1 MNDGNGMKRTNERQN
16 EIHHILTRVY
26 CKALTTSPP
35 LPLPTFTYQ
44 LVSKSLDLILDTIP
58 AEHDVGPY
66 LKLLANPGKGNC
78 RHVCI
83 GATTDLIAGIIAFK
97 NGSSSPVVHS
107 LIGSIVVRLQCT
119 TDLYS

>member
-1 MNDGNGMKRTNERQN
+1 MKRTNERQN

-26 CKALTTSPP
+26 CKALTTSIP
-35 LPLPTFTYQ
+35 LFLPLSLPTFTYQ
-44 LVSKSLDLILDTIP
+44 LVPKSLDLILDTIP